1 MERLSRLAFKP
12 VQCSN
17 AHEFMSA
24 LSPFSP
30 LWEQAPSDW
39 IFRGHAD
46 STWSLLPTA
55 LRPRGLRDH
64 KTGTLLLE
72 SDTPIGALD
81 VELAFKIV
89 TSEFWYVKE
98 FFEIC
103 DNHGLLIPGD
113 SYEHR
118 TIEGFT
124 DVGVQLGRAIY
135 GNSPAGPSPW
145 PTGAWLYVYALAQHY
160 GIQTRLIDWTRKSR
174 VAAYF
179 AARKIAEEITKNV
192 YTDEALTT
200 TSICVWAINKKKIL
214 TEYHWIFPKEPD
226 YAPRVRFITA
236 PQASNPNLNAQAGLF
251 TVDTDP
257 KRRIPLDKLVLD
269 GLDRI
274 IDESV
279 AARISQNP
287 LFIVKLE
294 LPYRHARELLR
305 LLAAE
310 AVTAASV
317 FPGYEGA
324 ASALTERTFW
334 Q

>member
-1 MERLSRLAFKP
+1 
-12 VQCSN
+12 
-17 AHEFMSA
+17 MSA
-24 LSPFSP
+24 LSPLSP

-55 LRPRGLRDH
+55 LRPGGLIDP
-64 KTGTLLLE
+64 KTGTPLLA

-81 VELAFKIV
+81 AELASRIA
-89 TSEFWYVKE
+89 TSEFSYVKE

-103 DNHGLLIPGD
+103 DSHGLLIPGD

-118 TIEGFT
+118 TKEG
-124 DVGVQLGRAIY
+124 VIALAVEMLRAVAGY
-135 GNSPAGPSPW
+135 SPANRFPW
-145 PTGAWLYVYALAQHY
+145 PTGAWQYVYALAQHY

-179 AARKIAEEITKNV
+179 AARKIAEEVTKNV
-192 YTDEALTT
+192 YTDEVLTT
-200 TSICVWAINKKKIL
+200 KKICVWAINKSKINI
-214 TEYHWIFPKEPD
+214 EYPWVFPEEPPN
-226 YAPRVRFITA
+226 APCIRFITA

-251 TVDTDP
+251 TMDTDL
-257 KRRIPLDKLVLD
+257 KRRIPLDTLILD

-274 IDESV
+274 TDESV

-294 LPYRHARELLR
+294 LPYRHARKLLR

-317 FPGYEGA
+317 FPGYQGA

>member
-55 LRPRGLRDH
+55 LRPGGLRDH
-64 KTGTLLLE
+64 KTGTLLLA

-81 VELAFKIV
+81 VELAGRILM
-89 TSEFWYVKE
+89 SELLHVKK

-103 DNHGLLIPGD
+103 DSHGLLIPGD

-118 TIEGFT
+118 TIEG
-124 DVGVQLGRAIY
+124 LAALAEEMGRAIY
-135 GNSPAGPSPW
+135 GDSLANPSPW
-145 PTGAWLYVYALAQHY
+145 PPGAWLYVYALAQHY

-179 AARKIAEEITKNV
+179 AARKIAEEITKSA
-192 YTDEALTT
+192 YTDEELTAKN
-200 TSICVWAINKKKIL
+200 ICVWGINKSKIQL
-214 TEYHWIFPKEPD
+214 EYPLALPEEPSC
-226 YAPRVRFITA
+226 APRIRFITA
-236 PQASNPNLNAQAGLF
+236 PQVSNPNLSAQAGLF

-257 KRRIPLDKLVLD
+257 KRRIPLDKLILD

-274 IDESV
+274 TDESI

-317 FPGYEGA
+317 FPGYHGA